1 MTIENSRQAAQRLAA
16 EARRRKSATD
26 MAAETAEAIRK
37 QVGNISTEAGASLGA
52 AFDPAQ
58 GYSLEPDARPND
70 LPRPGSAPGGV
81 AERQV
86 GNIFTGQGSADMEK
100 QVVHPPGVALED
112 DHDALVGPGIGGPA
126 QAPQSPAQSPP
137 QASRAPAIHPGPVKN
152 LHPVLARLRE
162 DLGMESTRPVDVQV
176 GKHEWTL
183 ATLTPGD
190 LATASRLADQLAV
203 GQVEAKLVYETAIVA
218 HAVMAIDRVP
228 TYQVFGV
235 EPPPGV
241 PVHNPLRPPR
251 AVRYLAAGKLYDF
264 IQDEAKTQLGTKLY
278 DAYLDKVDGSGAVQ
292 SYLDDETRK
301 RVKFECSVEDCG
313 HTLTMAPRYEPGTHN
328 IMRPF
333 CRWHAEPM
341 TLTGEQQD
349 SPLA

>member
-16 EARRRKSATD
+16 EARRRKSASD
-26 MAAETAEAIRK
+26 MTAETAETVRQ
-37 QVGNISTEAGASLGA
+37 QVGNISTEAGASLGSA
-52 AFDPAQ
+52 IDPSQ

-70 LPRPGSAPGGV
+70 LPKPGSAPGGV

-86 GNIFTGQGSADMEK
+86 GNIFTGQGSLDMTTEAV
-100 QVVHPPGVALED
+100 QPPGMPLED
-112 DHDALVGPGIGGPA
+112 DHDALVGPGIGGPPHV
-126 QAPQSPAQSPP
+126 PQSPTQSP
-137 QASRAPAIHPGPVKN
+137 SRPSQTPAVHPGPVKN

-162 DLGMESTRPVDVQV
+162 DLGMESTRPMDVRV
-176 GKHEWTL
+176 GKHTWTL

-190 LATASRLADQLAV
+190 LATASRLADQLAI
-203 GQVEAKLVYETAIVA
+203 GQVETKLVYETAIVA
-218 HAVMAIDRVP
+218 HAVMAIDAVP

-235 EPPPGV
+235 EPPPGI
-241 PVHNPLRPPR
+241 PVQNPLRPPR

-292 SYLDDETRK
+292 SYLDDESRK
-301 RVKFECSVEDCG
+301 RVKFECSVEGCG
-313 HTLTMAPRYEPGTHN
+313 HTLTMAPRYEPGTRN

-341 TLTGEQQD
+341 TLTGEQND